1 MGPFLADLIAAHI
14 HKALRPPPPLGPR
27 APVSSC
33 IFCTHCHWLL
43 GGFWETD
50 RFSCSLFSLKFHRVK
65 SPNTSTAVQSCLR
78 LGYFQKIL
86 PIEATLYFVQG
97 DSGMEH
103 PTPDKGAS
111 FFCLVDPLGL
121 ALATMI

>member
-1 MGPFLADLIAAHI
+1 
-14 HKALRPPPPLGPR
+14 
-27 APVSSC
+27 
-33 IFCTHCHWLL
+33 
-43 GGFWETD
+43 
-50 RFSCSLFSLKFHRVK
+50 
-65 SPNTSTAVQSCLR
+65 LR

>member
-14 HKALRPPPPLGPR
+14 YKALRPPPPLGPR
-27 APVSSC
+27 APVSC

-50 RFSCSLFSLKFHRVK
+50 RFGCSLFSLEFHRVK

-86 PIEATLYFVQG
+86 PIEATFYFVQG

-111 FFCLVDPLGL
+111 FFCPVDPLGL